1 VPRPR
6 HERASKAWFLFVSVA
21 LLVTSGM
28 TLSAPIARASGYP
41 LLPLGD
47 DAHFLE
53 DLSAPTL
60 SPGSSGTITFEVF
73 DPLTTPLSSA
83 SVSLGLYAFNA
94 YPGNATG
101 PVPSDGTPLLSTP
114 GTSATSV
121 TLLVPSLDPGTSEPF
136 QVTFSAPSGALQGTY
151 AVRTSMTFSANATI
165 YRLESR
171 GFFSTAQWEAATTS
185 ANGSSTLDLA
195 VLGVSGVVP
204 ETSVLVLAQGTNL
217 SYVLYPILAIAIGLA
232 ALGGYLSVRGG
243 PGSRSGARASRDPQ
257 SAPRAFGNKRTNEG
271 D

>member
-1 VPRPR
+1 MPRPR
-6 HERASKAWFLFVSVA
+6 HDRASKSWSLFVSVA
-21 LLVTSGM
+21 VLVTSGM
-28 TLSAPIARASGYP
+28 TLSAPVAWASGYP
-41 LLPLGD
+41 PLPLGD

-53 DLSAPTL
+53 DLTSPTL
-60 SPGSSGTITFEVF
+60 GPGSSGTISFVVF
-73 DPLTTPLSSA
+73 DPLSTPLSSA
-83 SVSLGLYAFNA
+83 SVSLELYAFNA

-101 PVPSDGTPLLSTP
+101 PVPSHGTPLLSTS
-114 GTSATSV
+114 GTPATSV

-136 QVTFSAPSGALQGTY
+136 QVTFSAPSGAPQGTY
-151 AVRTSMTFSANATI
+151 AVRTAMTFTANGTT

-195 VLGVSGVVP
+195 VLGVSGIVP
-204 ETSVLVLAQGTNL
+204 ETGVLVLAQSTDL
-217 SYVLYPILAIAIGLA
+217 SWVLYPILAIAIGLA
-232 ALGGYLSVRGG
+232 ALGGYFSVRRG